1 MSNPQTLSNRQ
12 LPFAVVT
19 KPTGAACNLDCKYCF
34 FLSKELLY
42 NARQQTMSEATLEL
56 YIQRFLQAQPD
67 GNVTML
73 WQGGEPTLRGLD
85 FYKLALKLCDKY
97 RRPDQ
102 VVKHALQT
110 NGTLINAEWARFL
123 FDNDFL
129 VGISLDGPEEYHD
142 TYRVNRAGRP
152 TQKMVLK
159 GWEHLQNYGVKCNI
173 LCTIHHANQDHG
185 QEVYRYFRDSLG
197 ADFIQFIPIVERV
210 NDKDLAQAEA
220 GWRSRKDRNLSNETV
235 GLLYR
240 QQGQTVTSRSVEPE
254 RYGRFLLEVF
264 NEWLRH
270 DVGKVFVQDFDAALA
285 AMFGQISN
293 CVHAPICGNNFALEF
308 NADVYACDHWV
319 EPDWK
324 LGNLRD
330 KDFFD
335 LANTERA
342 KEFAKKKSQLSQKCL
357 HCRYLRLCYGGCP
370 KDRFVTSDNKQ
381 PSPPEAVKS
390 ATGGRNPFPLEDS
403 RPLDP
408 PQNYLCPGYHY
419 FYRNIF
425 PTLQQMTALV
435 ASGKPAADIMERII
449 D

>member
-1 MSNPQTLSNRQ
+1 MSNPQPLSNRQ

-85 FYKLALKLCDKY
+85 FYKLALELCDKY
-97 RRPDQ
+97 RRPGQ

-129 VGISLDGPEEYHD
+129 VGISIDGPEQYHD

-152 TQKMVLK
+152 TQNMVLK

-185 QEVYRYFRDSLG
+185 QEVYQYFRDSLG

-220 GWRSRKDRNLSNETV
+220 GWRSRKDSNLSNEKV
-235 GLLYR
+235 GILYR
-240 QQGQTVTSRSVEPE
+240 QQGQAVTSRSVEPE
-254 RYGRFLLEVF
+254 RYGVFLLEVF

-293 CVHAPICGNNFALEF
+293 CVQAPSCGNNFALEF

-330 KDFFD
+330 KDFFN

-357 HCRYLRLCYGGCP
+357 HCPYLRLCYGGCP
-370 KDRFVTSDNKQ
+370 KDRFITSDSKRL
-381 PSPPEAVKS
+381 SPPEAVKS
-390 ATGGRNPFPLEDS
+390 ATTRRNPYQLEDS
-403 RPLDP
+403 TPLDP

-425 PTLQQMTALV
+425 PTLQ
-435 ASGKPAADIMERII
+435 
-449 D
+449 

>member
-97 RRPDQ
+97 RRPGQ

-220 GWRSRKDRNLSNETV
+220 GWRSRKDRNLSNEKV

-254 RYGRFLLEVF
+254 KYGGFLLEVF
-264 NEWLRH
+264 NEWIRH

-293 CVHAPICGNNFALEF
+293 CVHASSCGNNFALEF

-381 PSPPEAVKS
+381 SSPPEAVKS

>member
-85 FYKLALKLCDKY
+85 FYKKALKLCDKY
-97 RRPDQ
+97 RRPGQ

-220 GWRSRKDRNLSNETV
+220 GWRSRKDRNLSNEKV

-254 RYGRFLLEVF
+254 KYGVFLLEVF
-264 NEWLRH
+264 NEWIRH

-293 CVHAPICGNNFALEF
+293 CVHAPSCGNNFALEF
-308 NADVYACDHWV
+308 NADVYACD
-319 EPDWK
+319 
-324 LGNLRD
+324 
-330 KDFFD
+330 
-335 LANTERA
+335 
-342 KEFAKKKSQLSQKCL
+342 
-357 HCRYLRLCYGGCP
+357 
-370 KDRFVTSDNKQ
+370 
-381 PSPPEAVKS
+381 
-390 ATGGRNPFPLEDS
+390 
-403 RPLDP
+403 
-408 PQNYLCPGYHY
+408 
-419 FYRNIF
+419 
-425 PTLQQMTALV
+425 
-435 ASGKPAADIMERII
+435 
-449 D
+449 

>member
-1 MSNPQTLSNRQ
+1 M
-12 LPFAVVT
+12 
-19 KPTGAACNLDCKYCF
+19 
-34 FLSKELLY
+34 
-42 NARQQTMSEATLEL
+42 
-56 YIQRFLQAQPD
+56 
-67 GNVTML
+67 
-73 WQGGEPTLRGLD
+73 
-85 FYKLALKLCDKY
+85 
-97 RRPDQ
+97 
-102 VVKHALQT
+102 
-110 NGTLINAEWARFL
+110 
-123 FDNDFL
+123 
-129 VGISLDGPEEYHD
+129 
-142 TYRVNRAGRP
+142 
-152 TQKMVLK
+152 
-159 GWEHLQNYGVKCNI
+159 
-173 LCTIHHANQDHG
+173 
-185 QEVYRYFRDSLG
+185 
-197 ADFIQFIPIVERV
+197 
-210 NDKDLAQAEA
+210 
-220 GWRSRKDRNLSNETV
+220 

-240 QQGQTVTSRSVEPE
+240 QQGQAVTSRSVEPE
-254 RYGRFLLEVF
+254 RYGMFLLEVF
-264 NEWLRH
+264 NEWIRH

-425 PTLQQMTALV
+425 PTLQQMAALV